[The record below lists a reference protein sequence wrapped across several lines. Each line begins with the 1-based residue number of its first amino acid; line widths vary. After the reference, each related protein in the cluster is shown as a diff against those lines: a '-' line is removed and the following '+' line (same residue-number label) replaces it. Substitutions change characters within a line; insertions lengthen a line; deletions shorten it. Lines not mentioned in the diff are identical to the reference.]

1 MDKADSVG
9 HRALQR
15 REECTVTMVLRT
27 TCFFCTAAHG
37 LAAAACGLP
46 TGESGAVAMVPHR
59 KPKRGVKG
67 IVTVESRETAG
78 GAFWLRAG
86 LVEPWDGQ

>member
-15 REECTVTMVLRT
+15 RDECRETMVLRT

-37 LAAAACGLP
+37 LAAADCGLP

-78 GAFWLRAG
+78 GASWLWAALAELG
-86 LVEPWDGQ
+86 EGQ